1 MNAAR
6 SLLTQLSGNLA
17 SSGTGQLV
25 KDTLAASIDAAQKLI
40 DNSGVTDTKLLKA
53 AKVPPS
59 TKPSPPFRIGSTPKP
74 PKPSGN

>member
-6 SLLTQLSGNLA
+6 SLLSGNLA

-53 AKVPPS
+53 AEAPS

-74 PKPSGN
+74 PKPSDN